1 MDLIAKQVEPGLI
14 QLFPNS
20 IHAVLWLQTHF
31 PKREW
36 DALLNNQAA
45 FEDACF
51 TTLMADA
58 RRAGL
63 NVDLEC
69 SVWS

>member
-1 MDLIAKQVEPGLI
+1 LDLIAKQVEAGLI
-14 QLFPNS
+14 QLSPNS
-20 IHAVLWLQTHF
+20 VHAVLWLQTHF

-36 DALLNNQAA
+36 DALLNCQAA

-69 SVWS
+69 SVRS